1 MGRRN
6 KLERFKQNEENPNV
20 VQPGKPLYDTIKGKW
35 REEFFKNDRDIV
47 LELACGRGEY
57 TVGLAQ
63 AYPDRNFVGVDIKG
77 DRIWKGSQFATQNGL
92 QNVGFLRTFIQNIE
106 QYFAPGEVN
115 EIWVVHPDPRP
126 KDSDERRRLTNA
138 RFLTMYKNLL
148 TTDGWLH
155 FKTDNAGLFEYTLEV
170 LKDWKIK
177 DFEFTR
183 DLYKEEKLLAQHHDI
198 KTRYELKFVAEGHKI
213 HYLKFR
219 FDRGEG

>member
-6 KLERFKQNEENPNV
+6 KLERFKQNEENTNV

-63 AYPDRNFVGVDIKG
+63 EYPERNFVGVDIKG
-77 DRIWKGSQFATQNGL
+77 DRIWKGSQFATKNGL

-126 KDSDERRRLTNA
+126 KDSDERRRLTNS

-148 TTDGWLH
+148 TPDGWLH
-155 FKTDNAGLFEYTLEV
+155 FKTDNADLFEYTLEV
-170 LKDWKIK
+170 LQDWKIK
-177 DFEFTR
+177 DFEFTH
-183 DLYKEEKLLAQHHDI
+183 DLYQNQELLDQHHNI

-219 FDRGEG
+219 FDQ